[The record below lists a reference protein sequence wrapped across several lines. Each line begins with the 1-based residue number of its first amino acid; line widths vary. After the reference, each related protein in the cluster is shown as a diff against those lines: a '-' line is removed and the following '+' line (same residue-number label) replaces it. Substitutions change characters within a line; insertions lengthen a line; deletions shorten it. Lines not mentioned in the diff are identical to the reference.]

1 MLKASLLATA
11 SVFLIGTA
19 SAQNNCNAN
28 PDQPFCQGG
37 GEYDDTEL
45 RDRISTNEINIAEL
59 DVELRRQIDI
69 FQEENVYI
77 YQDLTVLNDAV
88 FFNRREH
95 LLLEDRVD
103 MVTNDLEDVRN
114 ESFQRDQA
122 LNAGMTQNAERIDQN
137 QRRIEEVDQNVAR
150 VEANS
155 IIRDNILAD
164 AIDETN
170 ETLDAEVLRLDA
182 RIDAIVITPY
192 NDEPLWEA
200 VDDLNGRVNLLGDQV
215 TNNTVRIESIERSV
229 EELRDE
235 VNAGLA
241 GVAAMGS
248 IPTALAGQTSVGV
261 GYGNWAGESAFALGA
276 STRSKNGRHA
286 FTASGTTTNE
296 STGFSAGYSFSF

>member
-45 RDRISTNEINIAEL
+45 RDRITQNESDIEGNTNAIEVL
-59 DVELRRQIDI
+59 QL
-69 FQEENVYI
+69 ENVYI
-77 YQDLTVLNDAV
+77 WQDISVLNDAV
-88 FFNRREH
+88 MFNRREH

-276 STRSKNGRHA
+276 STRSENGRHA